1 MQAHCS
7 VISEASTTPS
17 NSLLSGSVLSTSI
30 EKSYLCSLSEKCFLR
45 IHFMLS
51 VLFLCH
57 SLIFSD
63 SPSGNHFPDT
73 CLFSA
78 GRRLSAGSRAT
89 LHTQRPPAA
98 LETWIHKQVV
108 MVFYGCFYGWG
119 LVRDAIRWQNAL
131 QSKKSL
137 LRMRKVWFCA
147 GSEIFSLYNCRKCVH
162 FSCCFYKDYE
172 IVLLF

>member
-1 MQAHCS
+1 MIKNFFCLIMQAHCS

-30 EKSYLCSLSEKCFLR
+30 EKSYLCSLSEKCFLG

-108 MVFYGCFYGWG
+108 MVFLWLFLWLGASPGCNQMTERFTKQEISTENEKSVI
-119 LVRDAIRWQNAL
+119 LCWQWN
-131 QSKKSL
+131 
-137 LRMRKVWFCA
+137 F
-147 GSEIFSLYNCRKCVH
+147 
-162 FSCCFYKDYE
+162 
-172 IVLLF
+172 